1 MWELSDCYPADWA
14 FGAALGG
21 DGHTT
26 WLAAA
31 GRYRP
36 RSDAALIERALALAG
51 TFPDD
56 RERSWAVEDIA
67 EELADADPVDP
78 ALIDQA
84 LAVAETIPHDQERSW
99 ALAAIAGRS
108 NPAL

>member
-1 MWELSDCYPADWA
+1 VGTVWLLPS
-14 FGAALGG
+14 GLGLRRCARRRW
-21 DGHTT
+21 TYS
-26 WLAAA
+26 LAR
-31 GRYRP
+31 GGWP
-36 RSDAALIERALALAG
+36 VPTRSNAALIERALALAG

-56 RERSWAVEDIA
+56 RERSWALEDIA

-78 ALIDQA
+78 ALIDEA